1 MVPVR
6 PAMPVRGVVREQTAS
21 PFGP

>member
-21 PFGP
+21 PFSP